1 LAVKIILANPRGFC
15 AGVNMAIES
24 LERALEVFGAPLY
37 VYHEIVHN
45 RPVVE
50 RFRRRGVVFVDSV
63 AEVPVGS
70 TLLYSAHG
78 VAPAIR
84 AAAAERRLRAIDATC
99 PLVTKVHL
107 EAVRF
112 ARDGYTIVLV
122 GHEGHDEVLGTMGE
136 APEHILLVQDVAE
149 VEALDLPADTRV
161 AYLTQTTLSVD
172 DADVIVAALRRRYPQ
187 AVGPSRDDICYATQN
202 RQEAVKELVPEVDAV
217 IVLGSQN
224 SSNSM
229 RLAELARAQGKKA
242 YLIDTVAELPADAL
256 HGHEAVLIT
265 AGASAPEEVVQECVE
280 HLQARFGATVE
291 SRTVREEHVSFPL
304 PRELRVLTPVG
315 G

>member
-1 LAVKIILANPRGFC
+1 MKIILANPRGFC

-24 LERALEVFGAPLY
+24 LERALQLFGTPLY

-50 RFRRRGVVFVDSV
+50 RFREQGVVFVDGIG
-63 AEVPVGS
+63 EIPEGS
-70 TLLYSAHG
+70 TVLYSAHG

-84 AAAAERRLRAIDATC
+84 QASAERRLRAIDATC

-112 ARDGYTIVLV
+112 AREGYIILLI

-136 APEHILLVQDVAE
+136 APANIRLVQDVAD
-149 VEALDLPADTRV
+149 VEQLEYPTGAKL

-172 DADVIVAALRRRYPQ
+172 DADVIIEALRRRYPQ
-187 AVGPSRDDICYATQN
+187 IVGPSREDICYATQN
-202 RQEAVKELVPEVDAV
+202 RQEAVKDLVPDVDLV
-217 IVLGSQN
+217 LVLGSQN
-224 SSNSM
+224 SSNSL
-229 RLAELARAQGKKA
+229 RLAELARCYGKPA
-242 YLIDTVAELPADAL
+242 FLIDGANEIRDDWFRGQET
-256 HGHEAVLIT
+256 VLIT
-265 AGASAPEEVVQECVE
+265 AGASAPEDVVQECVAY
-280 HLQARFGATVE
+280 LQDRFAATVE

-304 PRELRVLTPVG
+304 PRELRVLTV
-315 G
+315 